1 MATNQKYDRVE
12 SLTLPVP
19 TDTAGGAAV
28 ISGNFKGVTRAPE
41 GEGVGVGA
49 GEAIV
54 DMVGAYEIAVTGAV
68 TYVGQPI
75 YMTGTPSSNKLAAA
89 LTATSTDNTLWGYSL
104 ATKGSGT
111 AALLVRP
118 AQV

>member
-1 MATNQKYDRVE
+1 MATNQRYDRADSIV
-12 SLTLPVP
+12 LPVP
-19 TDTAGGAAV
+19 TDTPSGAAV
-28 ISGNFKGVTRAPE
+28 ISGNFKGTTRTPE
-41 GEGVGVGA
+41 GEGVGIDA
-49 GEAIV
+49 GEATV
-54 DMVGAYEIAVTGAV
+54 DLVGAYSIAVTGAV